1 MIQEAKIKLNNTVS
15 TYCLFFRKLTE
26 KALND
31 YYYFFDKYKSNIMI
45 YDELHDKYTYTR
57 DLIYD
62 KEDDIQFL
70 FLFLHMFIHLY
81 R

>member
-1 MIQEAKIKLNNTVS
+1 MIQEAKIKLNNTVF

-31 YYYFFDKYKSNIMI
+31 YYYFF
-45 YDELHDKYTYTR
+45 DKYTYTR